1 MSNKKLVILGIV
13 AVVMVVW
20 AGAQLRVST
29 RRSFVPSGPS
39 YLIQGLDTDKIASI
53 VLGTAGDQVILTRKG
68 NRFVVANKDDYPA
81 RINEINGVIA
91 ACLDVKT
98 AELVTSNPANHADLG
113 VTEEKARHV
122 VKLFGKDAG
131 PITGVIISPAEAA
144 KGGAYVRLI
153 SSNDVYFTLE
163 SRWPSRFSDMDFID
177 KELVSVDRDKI
188 TSVTVTSP
196 DESYT
201 LKKKGTDRVINLEDM
216 PAGKKLKDDDYERV
230 FYVLTSLYFNDVKK
244 EASGASKLKFAGTYI
259 CRLADSTVYTFAI
272 AKQDDKTYI
281 KCDAMFTDKTLVTKE
296 RGVESEEELKKKEA
310 KLLAKDSTRTF
321 SEKHAGW
328 IYEIAQGQADNMTK
342 KLDDLLDD
350 IEAEKDSEESDEEN
364 SA

>member
-1 MSNKKLVILGIV
+1 MSNKKLVVLGII
-13 AVVMVVW
+13 AIVMVVL

-29 RRSFVPSGPS
+29 RQSFVPSGPS
-39 YLIQGLDTDKIASI
+39 YLIQGLDTNEIGSI
-53 VLGTAGDQVILTRKG
+53 VLGTAGDQIILTRKG
-68 NRFVVANKDDYPA
+68 NRFVVANKNDYPA
-81 RINEINGVIA
+81 KINEINGVIA
-91 ACLDVKT
+91 ACLDMKT

-122 VKLFGKDAG
+122 VKFFGKDAG

-177 KELVSVDRDKI
+177 KELGSVDRDKI

-201 LKKKGTDRVINLEDM
+201 LKKKGTDGVITLENM
-216 PAGKKLKDDDYERV
+216 PPGKKFKDNDYERV
-230 FYVLTSLYFNDVKK
+230 FYMLTSLYFNDVKK
-244 EASGASKLKFAGTYI
+244 ETWDASKLKFSGTYI

-281 KCDAMFTDKTLVTKE
+281 KCDALFTDKTLVTKD

-328 IYEIAQGQADNMTK
+328 IYQIPKHNAEDITK

-350 IEAEKDSEESDEEN
+350 IEAEKDSEESDEES

>member
-29 RRSFVPSGPS
+29 RQSFVPSGPS

-53 VLGTAGDQVILTRKG
+53 VLSTAGDQIILTRKG

-81 RINEINGVIA
+81 KINEINGVIA

-163 SRWPSRFSDMDFID
+163 SRWPSRFSDMDFIN
-177 KELVSVDRDKI
+177 KEFVSVDRDKI

-201 LKKKGTDRVINLEDM
+201 LKKKPGGSVINLEDM
-216 PAGKKLKDDDYERV
+216 PPGKKLKDDDYERV

-244 EASGASKLKFAGTYI
+244 EASDASKLKFAGTYI

-310 KLLAKDSTRTF
+310 KLLAKDSARTF

-328 IYEIAQGQADNMTK
+328 IYQIQQDKGNSMTK

-350 IEAEKDSEESDEEN
+350 VESEKDSEESDKED